1 MPNFTLEISQKIPLI
16 SKGGLSSNDFYI
28 SCIIL
33 KSCEVQE
40 LPGRK
45 PDWQTVKS

>member
-1 MPNFTLEISQKIPLI
+1 MSKKIPLTSI
-16 SKGGLSSNDFYI
+16 GGLSSNTFFV

-45 PDWQTVKS
+45 TD